1 MLQIVHD
8 ADRPSTTPI
17 SRDVV
22 SVTFIV
28 YPFQVYLLINSF
40 LFLIYVIFN
49 EMPYSNYDVF
59 KIRQRGGDAL
69 SRHSFVIFDF
79 AAAVID

>member
-8 ADRPSTTPI
+8 ADRPSTTLI

-22 SVTFIV
+22 SVTFID

-40 LFLIYVIFN
+40 SFLIY
-49 EMPYSNYDVF
+49 EMPYSDYDF
-59 KIRQRGGDAL
+59 FQDKAERGRCSITTFIRD
-69 SRHSFVIFDF
+69 I
-79 AAAVID
+79 

>member
-40 LFLIYVIFN
+40 PFLIY

-59 KIRQRGGDAL
+59 KIRQRGGGAL